1 MGSGQTTTCTST
13 TGSRGWA
20 ARPRRARESRGGLR
34 EPVKE
39 LELKRQVSRR
49 EIDGRLN
56 PLQHD
61 DRDRPRGLRHV
72 FAKPGH
78 VGGVLLVEAVTLR
91 SARDRGR
98 TDMELLGADLDV
110 GLAGL

>member
-1 MGSGQTTTCTST
+1 G
-13 TGSRGWA
+13 
-20 ARPRRARESRGGLR
+20 PR
-34 EPVKE
+34 EPW
-39 LELKRQVSRR
+39 LATRASDGTRAQASSQQARDRR
-49 EIDGRLN
+49 RLN

-91 SARDRGR
+91 SARDGGR

-110 GLAGL
+110 GLAGLLEVVVPSGVCGRAAL